1 MPRPYSNDLRWRAIW
16 MVELLGYSVDVVAA
30 TLFMSPRTIERYISK
45 CLNTGDVNS
54 EKLGRPFN
62 SFAMHPH
69 VEFVIMEAILE
80 QPDTT
85 LAEIAYNVFE
95 QTGSENAVSSILRY
109 LKRNSFTRKKLSKI
123 ALQRSEEARILLRS
137 NVCLLDPEMFVFLD
151 ESGFDKRLSRSYGY
165 SPVGTRATVKRQA
178 QNWGPRITAIPII
191 CMEGM
196 VEVGVYQGNVD
207 GARFEEFVD
216 QKLCPN
222 LLPFNGVNPRSVVIM
237 DNAAVHHTLAVVDRI
252 HATGAMVVFLP
263 PYSPDFMPCEE
274 LFAQTKNWIRENDV
288 AWQFCMD
295 PQSMVEE
302 AFLQVTDEQIRN
314 YIRHAEYL

>member
-1 MPRPYSNDLRWRAIW
+1 
-16 MVELLGYSVDVVAA
+16 
-30 TLFMSPRTIERYISK
+30 MSPRTIERYISK
-45 CLNTGDVNS
+45 CLNAGDVNS

-62 SFAMHPH
+62 SFAMHAH

-85 LAEIAYNVFE
+85 LAEISYNVFE
-95 QTGSENAVSSILRY
+95 QTGSENALSRILRY
-109 LKRNSFTRKKLSKI
+109 LKRNSFTRKK
-123 ALQRSEEARILLRS
+123 
-137 NVCLLDPEMFVFLD
+137 
-151 ESGFDKRLSRSYGY
+151 DKRLSPSYGY

-196 VEVGVYQGNVD
+196 VEVGIYQGNVD

-222 LLPFNGVNPRSVVIM
+222 LLLFNGVNPRSVVIM

-263 PYSPDFMPCEE
+263 PYSPDFMPREE
-274 LFAQTKNWIRENDV
+274 LFAQSKNWIRENDV
-288 AWQFCMD
+288 ALQFCMD
-295 PQSMVEE
+295 PQSMVKE

>member
-16 MVELLGYSVDVVAA
+16 MVELLGYSVDEVAA

-62 SFAMHPH
+62 SVAMHAH

-123 ALQRSEEARILLRS
+123 ALQRSEEARILFRS

-151 ESGFDKRLSRSYGY
+151 ESGFNKRLSRSYGY

-196 VEVGVYQGNVD
+196 VEV
-207 GARFEEFVD
+207 
-216 QKLCPN
+216 
-222 LLPFNGVNPRSVVIM
+222 
-237 DNAAVHHTLAVVDRI
+237 
-252 HATGAMVVFLP
+252 FL
-263 PYSPDFMPCEE
+263 
-274 LFAQTKNWIRENDV
+274 
-288 AWQFCMD
+288 
-295 PQSMVEE
+295 
-302 AFLQVTDEQIRN
+302 FLQR
-314 YIRHAEYL
+314 AG